1 MIKTIVLMCIIL
13 IYYVIASC
21 NSKSMSRG
29 CCVFYDIEPG
39 CKLSFSPLV
48 LTVKAFVK
56 IFCRPC
62 GQLIGNNFGTE
73 KWKNGRSISTYIW
86 EDDSPWTL
94 TQPCHRWSWRIIRR
108 AEIAICG
115 LTQKRSQWWK
125 CSRKGGR
132 TIVVAQSRKYFCEI
146 RARTLNS

>member
-1 MIKTIVLMCIIL
+1 MIKTYTHIIL

-21 NSKSMSRG
+21 NAKSMSMS

-48 LTVKAFVK
+48 KAFVK

-62 GQLIGNNFGTE
+62 GQLIANFGTE
-73 KWKNGRSISTYIW
+73 KWKNGRSMSTYIW

-94 TQPCHRWSWRIIRR
+94 TQPCHRWSWRIKKSWDCNLRSDAETQPMMKMFPKRR
-108 AEIAICG
+108 SHHRCCTKSKVFLRDSSTNLELIK
-115 LTQKRSQWWK
+115 QP
-125 CSRKGGR
+125 
-132 TIVVAQSRKYFCEI
+132 
-146 RARTLNS
+146 